1 MSPVELL
8 PYLYIGDASHSSMK
22 DLLQELRISAIL
34 NVSTCCRNHFPHD
47 FSYKVIPVED
57 SDSADL
63 ATWFTDAI
71 HFIEQEKQRGGKVL
85 VHCRGGISRS
95 ATVCLA
101 YLMYSRALR
110 LDDAFDYVRARR
122 HVISPNAN
130 FMMQL
135 AQFEAEL
142 RTLGFEPSPLALKPA
157 MSPCRLFSHSKSA
170 FELTA
175 EPEAT
180 ARSPT
185 DVTSSFARLPLV
197 S

>member
-1 MSPVELL
+1 M
-8 PYLYIGDASHSSMK
+8 
-22 DLLQELRISAIL
+22 
-34 NVSTCCRNHFPHD
+34 
-47 FSYKVIPVED
+47 
-57 SDSADL
+57 
-63 ATWFTDAI
+63 FTE
-71 HFIEQEKQRGGKVL
+71 HEKQRGGKVL

-122 HVISPNAN
+122 RVISPNAN

-142 RTLGFEPSPLALKPA
+142 RSLGFDRSLLPVLKAPAL
-157 MSPCRLFSHSKSA
+157 SPCRLFSHSKSA
-170 FELTA
+170 FDLTA
-175 EPEAT
+175 ESDPGGGGAG
-180 ARSPT
+180 RSPT
-185 DVTSSFARLPLV
+185 AESPPTAFPRGLPLV

>member
-1 MSPVELL
+1 MVT
-8 PYLYIGDASHSSMK
+8 M
-22 DLLQELRISAIL
+22 
-34 NVSTCCRNHFPHD
+34 TCRR
-47 FSYKVIPVED
+47 V
-57 SDSADL
+57 AD
-63 ATWFTDAI
+63 
-71 HFIEQEKQRGGKVL
+71 QEKQQGGKVL

-142 RTLGFEPSPLALKPA
+142 RNLGFERAGRVPLKPA
-157 MSPCRLFSHSKSA
+157 LSPCRLFSHSKSA

-175 EPEAT
+175 ADAADSGSGVPGPTAAT
-180 ARSPT
+180 SPT
-185 DVTSSFARLPLV
+185 DVTPPVLSRVPLV